1 MGQKV
6 RPYSFRVGVT
16 KPWRSRWFAAKKE
29 FGVYLVEDAK
39 IRRHIHRMYK
49 YAGIPQVEI
58 ERSGDNKITL
68 IIHSAKPGM
77 LISKK
82 TNRLSDLEKEVALLT
97 GGKACDVRVKE
108 VSKPEL
114 DAQLAAERIAEQLER
129 RGSYKRAAKR
139 EMDMIKGAGAEG
151 CKVQIA
157 GRLGGSDISR
167 VEKQVSGS
175 VPLNTLDA
183 DIDYGFSEA
192 QTVYGK
198 LGVKVWIYRGMMKQ
212 TQEAIFGLEQKVVP
226 Q

>member
-6 RPYSFRVGVT
+6 RPYSFRVGIT
-16 KPWRSRWFAAKKE
+16 KPWRSRWYAAKKE

-39 IRRHIHRMYK
+39 IRRHILKMYK
-49 YAGIPQVEI
+49 FAGIPQVEI
-58 ERSGDNKITL
+58 ERSGDKKITL

-108 VSKPEL
+108 VAKPEL

-151 CKVQIA
+151 CKVQIS

-192 QTVYGK
+192 LTVYGK

-212 TQEAIFGLEQKVVP
+212 TQEAMFGLEQKATA